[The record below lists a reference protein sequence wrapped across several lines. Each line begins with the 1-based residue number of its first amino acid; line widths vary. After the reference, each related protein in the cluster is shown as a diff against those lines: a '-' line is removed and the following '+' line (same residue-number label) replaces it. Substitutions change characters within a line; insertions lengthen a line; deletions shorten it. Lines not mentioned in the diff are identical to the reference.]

1 MKIAIITAL
10 AGFAAVAAAQ
20 VTPNN
25 GDIIF
30 TSQQANAIKLISGTT
45 PGGAT
50 TLYASSNP
58 MTQYTGISLAP
69 DGNYYV
75 GDGRVTG
82 LNPNDAGITRINN
95 IFSGSASVTPITVG
109 NPLQNPVNLVWSS
122 DANRFIV
129 VNSPAGPQVPQPFDG
144 IFGVT
149 TGGVINTYF
158 SEGAMS
164 DPRPRYNG
172 GFGIVQDPRPGS
184 RDFLVTTINGGVQT
198 DPSPSN
204 PFPFDGEASAV
215 WRLSFNAGTGSYSL
229 GTTPLVDFSPS
240 VTGFTGFYNTRGI
253 AAVPGTNSFYTTDL
267 VAGVINRVTMDAL
280 GNFQS
285 IQTILTGLNQP
296 ESIIYNP
303 FTNQL
308 VFDERGNLTASQI
321 STVNLDG
328 TGRVVLYAGEH
339 ARGFAIIP
347 SPASVALL
355 GLGGL
360 LAARRRRA

>member
-1 MKIAIITAL
+1 MKICVLLAI
-10 AGFAAVAAAQ
+10 AGFAAGATAQ

-58 MTQYTGISLAP
+58 ITQYTGISLAP

-75 GDGRVTG
+75 GDGRVSG
-82 LNPNDAGITRINN
+82 LNPNDAGITRVNN

-109 NPLQNPVNLVWSS
+109 NPLQNPVNLAWSN
-122 DANRFIV
+122 DANRFVV
-129 VNSPAGPQVPQPFDG
+129 VNNPAGPQFPQVFDG

-149 TGGVINTYF
+149 TGGAINTYF
-158 SEGAMS
+158 SENTS
-164 DPRPRYNG
+164 TPRPNYNG
-172 GFGIVQDPRPGS
+172 GFGIIQDPRPGS
-184 RDFLVTTINGGVQT
+184 RDFLITAVNGGVDT
-198 DPSPSN
+198 DTSPSN
-204 PFPFDGEASAV
+204 PFPFDAQASTV
-215 WRLSFNAGTGSYSL
+215 WRLAYNVGTNSYNL
-229 GTTPLVDFSPS
+229 GTSPLVDFSPS

-253 AAVPGTNSFYTTDL
+253 AAVPGTNSFFTTDL
-267 VAGVINRVTMDAL
+267 VAGVINKVTLDAL

-285 IQTILTGLNQP
+285 VQTILTGLNQP

-339 ARGFAIIP
+339 ARGFAIVP
-347 SPASVALL
+347 SPASAALL

>member
-1 MKIAIITAL
+1 MKIAILTVL

-30 TSQQANAIKLISGTT
+30 TSQQANAIKIISGTT
-45 PGGAT
+45 PGPAT

-75 GDGRVTG
+75 GDGRVSG
-82 LNPNDAGITRINN
+82 LNPNDAGITRVNN

-109 NPLQNPVNLVWSS
+109 NPLQNPVNLAWSS
-122 DANRFIV
+122 DSGRFIV
-129 VNSPAGPQVPQPFDG
+129 VNNPAGPQFPQVFDG

-149 TGGVINTYF
+149 TGGSINTYYA
-158 SEGAMS
+158 ELPMTT
-164 DPRPRYNG
+164 PRPRYNG
-172 GFGIVQDPRPGS
+172 GFGIIQDPRAGS
-184 RDFLVTTINGGVQT
+184 RDFLITSINGGV
-198 DPSPSN
+198 DNDLSS
-204 PFPFDGEASAV
+204 PFPFDREASAV
-215 WRLSFNAGTGSYSL
+215 WRLAYDAGTNSYNL
-229 GTTPLVDFSPS
+229 NNAPLVDFSPS
-240 VTGFTGFYNTRGI
+240 ITGFTGFYNTRGI

-267 VAGVINRVTMDAL
+267 VAGVINKVTMDAL

-308 VFDERGNLTASQI
+308 VFDERGDLTASQI

-339 ARGFAIIP
+339 ARGFAIVP
-347 SPASVALL
+347 SPASAALL
-355 GLGGL
+355 GLSGL
-360 LAARRRRA
+360 VAMRRRRA